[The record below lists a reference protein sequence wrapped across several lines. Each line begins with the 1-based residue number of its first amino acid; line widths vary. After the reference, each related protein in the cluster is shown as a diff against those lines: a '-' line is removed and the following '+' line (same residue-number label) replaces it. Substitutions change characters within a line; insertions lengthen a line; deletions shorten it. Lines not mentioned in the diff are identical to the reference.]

1 MIFASQM
8 KVITLIAAVF
18 IGCNKGYDLKPL
30 PPYEWPKPTCDTTLK
45 MVWQKM
51 IDPDSAY
58 GIAILLSS
66 NGKNIFWIGSDNGNI
81 ASNTDP
87 KFGYFEFDNDNK
99 IKEVWTIFKDRNNET
114 KKINIHS
121 NRELIVYNG
130 KLIYTSWHDLFC
142 FSETGELLWKN
153 GKFSGNDGQG
163 SGGPFISRYGS
174 KAYFPSAGKEVTH
187 ESYLYEVEIETGK
200 DRLLFTE
207 PVKDNLTSHLDCPV
221 LYTLNNDTIAAFQS
235 RKYSQ
240 VDAHYRSDLITY
252 NISKKKILWR
262 KDSLDRYGR
271 GSANPILV
279 ENNKLYYAGAFD
291 IYCLDAVSG
300 KLIWRQAFDNYHY
313 EFNFASLLMLENGLV
328 TKSEHEEIALLDK
341 ETGAII
347 WENRGVGTG
356 SHQIEL
362 YKGDLIM
369 SSSGKGTIECLD
381 SRTGFLKW
389 KAKAPNQCIDSRAG
403 FGLYSF
409 VINPKTN
416 LLYICDKFFIQCL
429 KLPGYD

>member
-1 MIFASQM
+1 MIHSSVM
-8 KVITLIAAVF
+8 KAIIIIAAAF
-18 IGCNKGYDLKPL
+18 TGCNDDNDVKPL
-30 PPYEWPKPTCDTTLK
+30 PPYEWSKPVCDTTLK
-45 MVWQKM
+45 VVWQKM

-99 IKEVWTIFKDRNNET
+99 IKEVWTLFKDRNNET
-114 KKINIHS
+114 KKINFHYKT
-121 NRELIVYNG
+121 ELIVHNG
-130 KLIYTSWHDLFC
+130 KLIYTSWHELFC
-142 FSETGELLWKN
+142 FSENGELLWKN
-153 GKFSGNDGQG
+153 IKFSGNDGQG
-163 SGGPFISRYGS
+163 NGGPFISGYGNNG
-174 KAYFPSAGKEVTH
+174 YFPSDGREVTD

-200 DRLLFTE
+200 ERLLFTE
-207 PVKDNLTSHLDCPV
+207 LVKDNLTSHLDCPV
-221 LYTLNNDTIAAFQS
+221 MYTHNKDTIAAFQS
-235 RKYSQ
+235 RKYNIKTLANRAD
-240 VDAHYRSDLITY
+240 VMAL
-252 NISKKKILWR
+252 NISKNKVLWR
-262 KDSLDRYGR
+262 VDSLDRYAQ
-271 GSANPILV
+271 GSSNPILF

-291 IYCLDAVSG
+291 IYCLDAFTG

-313 EFNFASLLMLENGLV
+313 RFNHTSMLLLENGLV
-328 TKSEHEEIALLDK
+328 AKSEHEEIALLDK

-356 SHQIEL
+356 SLQIEL

-369 SSSGKGTIECLD
+369 SSSGKGTLECLD
-381 SRTGFLKW
+381 SRTGLLKW
-389 KAKAPNQCIDSRAG
+389 KAKAPNRCIDDRAG